1 MTRLPIFAGKLHC
14 YRCTKVT
21 TLKSNDTKH
30 LIILFS
36 GLSLLLCL
44 QIVSSTKLVCYF
56 TNWSQYR
63 PDAGKYLPSDVDP
76 HLCTHLI
83 YAFAIIN
90 PIHELA
96 TFEWNDEVLYESFNG
111 LKSRNPELKT
121 LLAVGGWNF
130 GTAQFTSMVS
140 TPANRKI
147 FIQSSVRFLR
157 RYGFDG
163 LDLDWEYPGA
173 RGSPAEDKKRFTL
186 LCQELLAAFEEEAA
200 TTKRPRLMLTAAVAA
215 GKTNIDNGYEIAE
228 ISKFLDF
235 INVMSYDFHG
245 AWESNTGH
253 NSPLYNSSFDS
264 GENIYNNVD
273 FATKYW
279 KDQGAPLEK
288 LLIGFPTYGRTF
300 RTTTAATGVGAP
312 ASGPATAG
320 TYTREAG
327 FWSYY
332 EICTFLNGGTLQ
344 WIEDQKVP
352 YAFKGNEWVGFDNQQ
367 SFEIKAKYLKEN
379 KFGGAF
385 IWAVDLD
392 DFSGQFCGQGKYP
405 LISLFCSGT
414 TSSPTTTKD
423 VGPPTTSG
431 ASGSNF
437 CTGKSSGN
445 YINDKNPK
453 TFYQCSDGLTFLQNC
468 PGNLV
473 FQASCNCCNWP

>member
-215 GKTNIDNGYEIAE
+215 GKTNIDNGYEIY
-228 ISKFLDF
+228 
-235 INVMSYDFHG
+235 MSD
-245 AWESNTGH
+245 H
-253 NSPLYNSSFDS
+253 NSTLVHLFLITPWS
-264 GENIYNNVD
+264 D

-405 LISLFCSGT
+405 LISRLQSLLNSKGT